1 MISAALVGVC
11 LLQALAHP
19 AQPASKVLTAEEE
32 KAQALL
38 TAKRIYVESFGD
50 DTESKTFQS
59 MLVDAIG
66 STKRF
71 IVTENREKADLL
83 LKGAALEKTAQEMHA
98 LGSGTVVA
106 TAAGGGS
113 SSVSGSAN
121 SAGGM
126 ISGSSHSGFRA
137 QHMGISDSQALTET
151 VNDARAAVRLV
162 SKDGDVVW
170 STTQESK
177 GAKYKGATA
186 DVAEKIVKQLLH
198 DIEKLEHPRPVEA
211 GDSTRVC
218 RR

>member
-1 MISAALVGVC
+1 
-11 LLQALAHP
+11 
-19 AQPASKVLTAEEE
+19 VLTAEEE

-38 TAKRIYVESFGD
+38 AAKRIYVESFGD

-66 STKRF
+66 SAKRF
-71 IVTENREKADLL
+71 IVTENKDKADLL

-113 SSVSGSAN
+113 SSISGSSN

-126 ISGSSHSGFRA
+126 ISGSSQSGFRA
-137 QHMGISDSQALTET
+137 QHIGINDSQASTET

-198 DIEKLEHPRPVEA
+198 DIEKLEQPKLAESA
-211 GDSTRVC
+211 K
-218 RR
+218 